1 MRYWRDISIGLMTD
15 LLIKI
20 SEALYNNYNKK
31 VSLDESQISA
41 LVSQYKILTPN
52 LQEGV
57 EYGFL
62 FTVVKNNDSLIFLP
76 VGYGISPA
84 DAILINKVSMEKY
97 PNISADIQKSNAASI
112 QSIGGGSIDSQALW
126 VKFNAYTKSWMAASI
141 DYNTAVLHADYKMEG
156 LKSAFYLTENSAGIN
171 RLKNQAISYS
181 ILYESYKSLLIKN
194 KIDNEI
200 RKLIEANVAMTKSIE
215 ASLENYRKISEMQN
229 FFNTCSFVLNIVS
242 SAYNIYNNNTQ
253 SIADLEYEKR
263 LSYQEVM
270 TSGQNSAAIN
280 IEIIKRLTP
289 IITNK
294 DLPPKISYDEDIVP
308 LLD

>member
-181 ILYESYKSLLIKN
+181 VLYESYKSLLIKN

-200 RKLIEANVAMTKSIE
+200 RKLIEANDAMTKSIE

>member
-62 FTVVKNNDSLIFLP
+62 FTVVKNNNSLIFLP

-156 LKSAFYLTENSAGIN
+156 LK
-171 RLKNQAISYS
+171 KC
-181 ILYESYKSLLIKN
+181 ILFNGKFCRYKQTKKPSDFLQSF
-194 KIDNEI
+194 I
-200 RKLIEANVAMTKSIE
+200 RKLQV
-215 ASLENYRKISEMQN
+215 
-229 FFNTCSFVLNIVS
+229 
-242 SAYNIYNNNTQ
+242 
-253 SIADLEYEKR
+253 IAH
-263 LSYQEVM
+263 QE
-270 TSGQNSAAIN
+270 
-280 IEIIKRLTP
+280 
-289 IITNK
+289 
-294 DLPPKISYDEDIVP
+294 
-308 LLD
+308 

>member
-1 MRYWRDISIGLMTD
+1 MTD